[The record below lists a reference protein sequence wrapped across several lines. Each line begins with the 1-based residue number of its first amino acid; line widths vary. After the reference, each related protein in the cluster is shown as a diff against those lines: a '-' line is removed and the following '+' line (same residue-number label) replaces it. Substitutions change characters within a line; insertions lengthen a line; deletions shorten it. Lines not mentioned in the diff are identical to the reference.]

1 MSRLR
6 KPAKIKIAEG
16 DRSKQGL
23 AKIGVDLITNGKPT
37 PPDHLTDIE
46 ARLWRE
52 ITWSLPDDLLS
63 QADIGILERHVI
75 AWARF
80 RDCQEKIR
88 KTGLLVQSPQGPI
101 RNPLLVAQ
109 NQAAK
114 EMHITGGHLG
124 LSPAARAALS
134 QPLPRKTDPMDY
146 LLGMDEGEQWMPP
159 EMNKRN

>member
-16 DRSKQGL
+16 NRAKQGL

-88 KTGLLVQSPQGPI
+88 KFLT
-101 RNPLLVAQ
+101 
-109 NQAAK
+109 AK
-114 EMHITGGHLG
+114 I
-124 LSPAARAALS
+124 
-134 QPLPRKTDPMDY
+134 Y
-146 LLGMDEGEQWMPP
+146 LTVPGKKRRQWDGVSCP
-159 EMNKRN
+159 